1 MSPLL
6 FEVLTLGE
14 LRGVRLSV
22 HSVWSMC
29 TGGFYPDRRRFQDY
43 IEKKHHAKGCKHL
56 PLCLRLEKGLVGH
69 CVTCRLA
76 NSRDTWGPGYSAR
89 EKVSLSV
96 IGLVYCTNRCL
107 TFKFFKFLVLL
118 LSLNFF

>member
-1 MSPLL
+1 M
-6 FEVLTLGE
+6 
-14 LRGVRLSV
+14 

-29 TGGFYPDRRRFQDY
+29 TGGFYPDGHCFQDY

-56 PLCLRLEKGLVGH
+56 PLCLWLEKGLVGH

-76 NSRDTWGPGYSAR
+76 NRRDMCGPGYSAQ
-89 EKVSLSV
+89 EKVGLS
-96 IGLVYCTNRCL
+96 ITGLVYCTNKCL
-107 TFKFFKFLVLL
+107 TSKFFKFLVLL